1 MNATRTPRVLVVDD
15 EEQIRTIIRRY
26 LEADGYAVSEA
37 TDGETGLRLAREL
50 DPDLVILDV
59 MMPGIDGIETLRRLR
74 SESGVYVIMVTA
86 RADEVDTLVGLSV
99 GADDYITKPFSAR
112 ELVARVKTVL
122 RRARTTIPAES
133 EGRIVVGDLVV
144 DAARREVTRDGT
156 PVELTTLEFDLLHAL
171 ARSPG
176 RVFTRRQLLEQVW
189 GWDFYGDER
198 VVDVHVRAIRR
209 ALGDSADDPEVVA
222 TVRGVGYKLLA
233 GAP

>member
-144 DAARREVTRDGT
+144 DTARREVTRDGT